1 MAHPRTA
8 SNIERATL
16 KKTAVSTAPLWAEQP
31 LHPSWTSI
39 EEGHMDDD
47 DQQLFSDI
55 YHNEH
60 EYLTLHSS
68 NAYAQGQPSS
78 AHASSSSSIPSVPSH
93 IPRALSRAS
102 SSAHSA
108 TSAASTAWSV
118 FATMSNVS
126 ASSTHLLLK
135 DRDLPL
141 SAITTRPHQHD
152 HPSPSP
158 PFPCSLSS
166 LDSPNHTSPTID
178 TLCPSYQHTSSPLD
192 NNTSNTLSTPLEHPL
207 THNRH
212 HNNLHTERL
221 SMKASSGRSKKP
233 LDLIRGYPTG
243 QCVSSAPPEATTWDE
258 KDTLNDDPS
267 PTRGLSFTNTAINL
281 RNLKTFL
288 LSSPMFSIIV
298 KILIIVAAISLF
310 AISFDAVLILANIN
324 KGPRWV
330 ISFTNDKAALI
341 VTMVLS
347 ALTVAYSCFT
357 IFLETR
363 RSPAGIDSTKSKPLP
378 VIFSEILV
386 SIVWAQVLSVS
397 IYIYMWTFRCGSE
410 GDFEELWLNLEK
422 ESVDLIQSTASR
434 LCRRQGAM
442 VGLELFLVMLLIFN
456 FYTHLRQNFKLFL
469 LSLRGR

>member
-1 MAHPRTA
+1 M
-8 SNIERATL
+8 
-16 KKTAVSTAPLWAEQP
+16 
-31 LHPSWTSI
+31 
-39 EEGHMDDD
+39 GDDD
-47 DQQLFSDI
+47 HQLFSDI
-55 YHNEH
+55 YLNNEYEH
-60 EYLTLHSS
+60 LTSSS
-68 NAYAQGQPSS
+68 NNANAQRQPSS
-78 AHASSSSSIPSVPSH
+78 SHVAFSSSHSAPVSPSPTSRPTTPSIPSH
-93 IPRALSRAS
+93 FPRALSRTAS

-108 TSAASTAWSV
+108 TSAVSTAWSV

-135 DRDLPL
+135 DKDPSTF
-141 SAITTRPHQHD
+141 SATITTRPAPHHLEPI
-152 HPSPSP
+152 HPPTSAPIP
-158 PFPCSLSS
+158 NPLSS
-166 LDSPNHTSPTID
+166 LDSPNHTSLTID
-178 TLCPSYQHTSSPLD
+178 TICPSPYQHIPSSFNSTNTSNSHSSSPL
-192 NNTSNTLSTPLEHPL
+192 SQLEHPL
-207 THNRH
+207 VHNR
-212 HNNLHTERL
+212 NLQHPYQGGL
-221 SMKASSGRSKKP
+221 SLKDASSSGRSKKKRRS
-233 LDLIRGYPTG
+233 LELVRGYPTG
-243 QCVSSAPPEATTWDE
+243 QCVSSAPPEATNWDE
-258 KDTLNDDPS
+258 KDTDLDADPS

-310 AISFDAVLILANIN
+310 AISFDAVLILANI
-324 KGPRWV
+324 KSGPRWV

-347 ALTVAYSCFT
+347 VLTVAYSCFT

-363 RSPAGIDSTKSKPLP
+363 RSPAGIDSTSKSKPLP
-378 VIFSEILV
+378 VIFSEIMV

-410 GDFEELWLNLEK
+410 DDFEELWSDLAK
-422 ESVDLIQSTASR
+422 ESIDLIQSTAGR

-442 VGLELFLVMLLIFN
+442 VGLELILVLLLIFN

>member
-1 MAHPRTA
+1 
-8 SNIERATL
+8 
-16 KKTAVSTAPLWAEQP
+16 
-31 LHPSWTSI
+31 
-39 EEGHMDDD
+39 
-47 DQQLFSDI
+47 
-55 YHNEH
+55 
-60 EYLTLHSS
+60 
-68 NAYAQGQPSS
+68 
-78 AHASSSSSIPSVPSH
+78 
-93 IPRALSRAS
+93 
-102 SSAHSA
+102 
-108 TSAASTAWSV
+108 
-118 FATMSNVS
+118 
-126 ASSTHLLLK
+126 
-135 DRDLPL
+135 
-141 SAITTRPHQHD
+141 
-152 HPSPSP
+152 
-158 PFPCSLSS
+158 
-166 LDSPNHTSPTID
+166 
-178 TLCPSYQHTSSPLD
+178 
-192 NNTSNTLSTPLEHPL
+192 
-207 THNRH
+207 
-212 HNNLHTERL
+212 
-221 SMKASSGRSKKP
+221 MKASSGRSKKP

-410 GDFEELWLNLEK
+410 GDFEELWLNPEK